1 MSSILIKE
9 HNKGFLNILHMTLG
23 KKLGDIMW
31 PEAGC
36 YSSYIPMDL
45 CHPLQQSGCR
55 HGPGFYYYT
64 NFYDLDF
71 NFCCTYEILLTN
83 KSFCS

>member
-1 MSSILIKE
+1 
-9 HNKGFLNILHMTLG
+9 MTLG
-23 KKLGDIMW
+23 KKLGDITW

-36 YSSYIPMDL
+36 YSSYIHMDS
-45 CHPLQQSGCR
+45 CHPLQQSRGR
-55 HGPGFYYYT
+55 NGPGFYYYT
-64 NFYDLDF
+64 NYYYTNFHDLDF